1 MQAELADDEVEDERR
16 DQGPQ
21 ASARPF
27 GDDPVAEHA
36 RGHRTPV
43 HVGDGELADEAPV
56 DLDAED
62 QTGPLAMIAV
72 GTAHVLRER
81 RDVFERVRGQG
92 GLPGAQPVPIGATH
106 GVERAVLLA
115 ANGAHNE
122 LARARIRLGAAA
134 QEAAANGVGHA
145 QREHLNVAPPHAPG
159 TTEEAFH
166 SRTRHC
172 RRSPARTVV
181 TSSGTTA
188 RALESASAESSNE
201 AGVPMTAAL

>member
-1 MQAELADDEVEDERR
+1 
-16 DQGPQ
+16 
-21 ASARPF
+21 
-27 GDDPVAEHA
+27 
-36 RGHRTPV
+36 
-43 HVGDGELADEAPV
+43 
-56 DLDAED
+56 
-62 QTGPLAMIAV
+62 MIAIRA
-72 GTAHVLRER
+72 THVLRKR
-81 RDVFERVRGQG
+81 RDMFERVRRQG
-92 GLPGAQPVPIGATH
+92 RLPRAQPVPIGATH

-115 ANGAHNE
+115 AHGAHDE
-122 LARARIRLGAAA
+122 LARARIRLGATA
-134 QEAAANGVGHA
+134 QEAATDRIDDP

-188 RALESASAESSNE
+188 SALESASADSSNE